1 MYIDK
6 LDDIINEYNNT
17 YHSTVQMKLG
27 DIESSTYIKFDVNI
41 ITKIINLKVVFIKEY
56 KKYEKIF
63 TKGCGP
69 YCSEKVFKVKKVKNP
84 AQSTYVVEDLNGKE
98 IAGTFYEK

>member
-17 YHSTVQMKLG
+17 YHSTIQMKLG

-56 KKYEKIF
+56 KKYEKILQ
-63 TKGCGP
+63 KDA
-69 YCSEKVFKVKKVKNP
+69 VLIVLKKFLRLKK
-84 AQSTYVVEDLNGKE
+84 LK
-98 IAGTFYEK
+98 ILRRRHM